1 MTLER
6 FLIEV
11 TRFAIL
17 LLMAAIGVGSI
28 QLSNILNR
36 RIRPLSEILAR
47 QHQNETSDELS
58 HDLEICKNRYVSLL
72 ENVDNIDT
80 AEFSAGWIETLN
92 LSFNGRTLTAA
103 TAQAW
108 IRQVPSILISLGLLG
123 TFAGLTVGL
132 GRISGVLAKNVNPT
146 QAVDALSELLQ
157 PMATAFETSLLGLL
171 LSLIVLIWTQING
184 TRSCLERC
192 ESLLS
197 SWLETVLPQQ
207 LGERV
212 MAPLRDSLQRLN
224 TTTGELPLHLSVA
237 IEAGMNKAFNAKL
250 NQLFDSQADLAVE
263 ANSAVRALSIFASTL
278 NESGQDFVDAAQVF
292 QQSDFATTLEASVHG
307 LLESRELLTAS
318 TEALSSRLLEVR
330 DTLLTTQA
338 DWGLLAKAAEQELG
352 ASRIAREEFQ
362 VGIKTLQSATYMLEQ
377 SMTAASESAK
387 QLREARLEVMRDRKL
402 AIETATA
409 IQQRLT
415 FDNESS
421 TSLQAFAG
429 SLESMIINWNSN
441 VEHLNALSI
450 GFIESVRNAKLEDE
464 NILRDRSQLASQT
477 IANLHKQ
484 LLDELGQ
491 TIADQRTALEL
502 LAPTAQSAKTSTE
515 MLLTQLEQL
524 KNRVEVISLA
534 TYSSNNEDRTN

>member
-17 LLMAAIGVGSI
+17 LMMAAIGVGSI

-47 QHQNETSDELS
+47 QHQSVISEELS
-58 HDLEICKNRYVSLL
+58 HDLEICKSRYISLL
-72 ENVDNIDT
+72 ENVDNIDS

-146 QAVDALSELLQ
+146 QAMDALSELLQ

-212 MAPLRDSLQRLN
+212 MAPLRDSLLKLN
-224 TTTGELPLHLSVA
+224 TSTGQLPQYLSAAV
-237 IEAGMNKAFNAKL
+237 EAGMNKAFSSKLNHLFDAQAKL
-250 NQLFDSQADLAVE
+250 AAE
-263 ANSAVRALSIFASTL
+263 ASSAVHSLSVFASTL
-278 NESGQDFVDAAQVF
+278 NESGQDFVDAAQIF
-292 QQSDFATTLEASVHG
+292 QQSDFATTLESSVHG
-307 LLESRELLTAS
+307 LLESRELLTTS

-330 DTLLTTQA
+330 DSLFSTQA
-338 DWGLLAKAAEQELG
+338 DWGLLAKAAEQEL
-352 ASRIAREEFQ
+352 AACQIAREELQ
-362 VGIKTLQSATYMLEQ
+362 DGINILQKTTSILEQ
-377 SMTAASESAK
+377 SIATSTESSK
-387 QLREARLEVMRDRKL
+387 QLKEARLEVMRDRKL
-402 AIETATA
+402 AIETAST
-409 IQQRLT
+409 IQQRLAL
-415 FDNESS
+415 DNESS
-421 TSLQAFAG
+421 QSLQAFAR
-429 SLESMIINWNSN
+429 SLEAMFTNWNN
-441 VEHLNALSI
+441 NAEHLNALSI
-450 GFIESVRNAKLEDE
+450 GFIEAVRNSKLEDE
-464 NILRDRSQLASQT
+464 NTLRERSQLASQAIT
-477 IANLHKQ
+477 GLQQQ

-491 TIADQRTALEL
+491 TIVDQRSALES
-502 LAPTAQSAKTSTE
+502 LAPTAHSAQTLTE
-515 MLLTQLEQL
+515 TLLIQLEQL
-524 KNRVEVISLA
+524 KNRIEVITLA
-534 TYSSNNEDRTN
+534 TYTSSQQDRGN